1 MIVVEQLRGKGR
13 GRRFLRGHH
22 TPITTLA
29 LQSDGCGLASASRC
43 HGNWTAEVRAWDLE
57 DNQQC
62 SNEVEREGRGEGE
75 GKGGERGRGE
85 GLVIIVTNPLQV
97 LPCPA
102 HTGEVTVMAYSPDN
116 RFLVAAVGMCVCDVC
131 SA

>member
-75 GKGGERGRGE
+75 GKGGERGRG
-85 GLVIIVTNPLQV
+85 
-97 LPCPA
+97 
-102 HTGEVTVMAYSPDN
+102 GERDSSLLLLIPYRYSPAPPTQG
-116 RFLVAAVGMCVCDVC
+116 R
-131 SA
+131 